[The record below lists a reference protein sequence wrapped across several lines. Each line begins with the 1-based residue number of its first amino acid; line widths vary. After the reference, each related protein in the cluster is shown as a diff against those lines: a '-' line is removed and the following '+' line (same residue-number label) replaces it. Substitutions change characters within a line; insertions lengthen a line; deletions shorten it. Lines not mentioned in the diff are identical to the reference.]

1 MALRVGSSN
10 GQPSPHDI
18 ADLRA
23 EQLILSVP
31 PAARARITAET
42 LGDLRSSGDW
52 ASTRATVIAWV
63 ESGFVL
69 VDAAAALNIHR
80 NTLLYRL
87 GRISKHSGW
96 PTSDRRHWLALY
108 LACLADTLGA
118 GSAARSRAG

>member
-1 MALRVGSSN
+1 M
-10 GQPSPHDI
+10 
-18 ADLRA
+18 
-23 EQLILSVP
+23 SVP

-42 LGDLRSSGDW
+42 LGDLRSSRDW

-87 GRISKHSGW
+87 GRISKHTGR